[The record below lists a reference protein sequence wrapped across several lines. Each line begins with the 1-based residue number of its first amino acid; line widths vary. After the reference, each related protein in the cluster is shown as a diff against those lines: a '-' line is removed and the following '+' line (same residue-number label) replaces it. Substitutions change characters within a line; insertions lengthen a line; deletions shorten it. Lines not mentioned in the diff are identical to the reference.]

1 MQAVAKPT
9 QRNVRAR
16 AHDAAGEIRAFVE
29 RGVASGDMRPGDRLP
44 TERELSVRFGA
55 GRNTV
60 RRMLIALEEEGK
72 IVRHV
77 GRGTF
82 VAAARRDR
90 SVESDPLDGPA
101 IARLASPLDLMELRL
116 SIEPN
121 IAKLCVQ
128 RASAAEIAK
137 MQAVV
142 AASEAAP
149 DLQAFEDLD
158 DELHR
163 TIALATR
170 NPLFAAIASII
181 STVRA
186 EAEWGSLKKRTLT
199 DELRAKHRLEHV
211 AIVEAIQRRDD
222 LAARDAMEAHL
233 REVAAMMFGPR

>member
-1 MQAVAKPT
+1 MQAAAKPM
-9 QRNVRAR
+9 RNVRAR

-29 RGVASGDMRPGDRLP
+29 KGIASGDLKPGDRLP
-44 TERELSVRFGA
+44 TERDLSNDFGA

-60 RRMLIALEEEGK
+60 RRTLLALEAEGK
-72 IVRHV
+72 IIRHV

-82 VAAARRDR
+82 VAPPG
-90 SVESDPLDGPA
+90 VEASPATDPLDGPR

-137 MQAVV
+137 MQEVV
-142 AASEAAP
+142 AASEHVP

-170 NPLFAAIASII
+170 NPLFGAIASII
-181 STVRA
+181 TTVRA

-199 DELRAKHRLEHV
+199 AELRTKHRLEHV
-211 AIVEAIQRRDD
+211 AIVDAIQRRDD
-222 LAARDAMEAHL
+222 LAAQEAMEAHL
-233 REVAAMMFGPR
+233 REVAAMMFRT